1 MSINRLF
8 DINLKDAESWTQGE
22 DWEECNPA
30 QDLNSVYHRIYNDS
44 DNENPNYRIE
54 RGDNF
59 YIGAHPSEIR
69 DWTPRTAPWNFDIDE
84 ATQGAW
90 FSFHFGVQLG
100 TSEIDTS
107 LYTHSPWIIN
117 APAEFI
123 KLSADYHRFY
133 SVKIKDSGNLFTL
146 TKDIRG
152 TEIHGAVISN
162 AGLVDTNGYRL
173 FDWVLR
179 NINIINTPF
188 KVLDIPAGS
197 SNISIHDFDITGSG
211 DIGIAVR
218 SGHHE
223 IELVGGQIVNENNLY
238 AESGTPRQG
247 VYIEQGADA
256 IVRYVETQGFSAE
269 GFRFECPVDVKG
281 LTSTYDCK
289 GIHFSKTSTAR
300 DCMVSWTRRIQGDGF
315 AYEFEEDGE
324 LNNCGCNIDETS
336 GLGVIVGHE
345 GSTIT
350 INGGDYKAHAPL
362 PFVYARGA
370 STFILNNVTVNDVL
384 YNETVTLSEGESWRG
399 VKATV
404 TDDVLPAY
412 ANKTLSLPYMH
423 IPQLDNA
430 VSVQGAENAFS
441 SQIDLPSGARIVP
454 TEDGSLRYM
463 PLDAWLH
470 LDPGE
475 ESIDY
480 FRYSTENFIYMHRFK
495 ILPSPEVGAKVVQ
508 PDAFSGLGWS
518 NNNGRYSSNGTS
530 SPLTASYNFE
540 ANEVYQISVKV
551 SERASGYI
559 KPRLGSTAEGQYAHN
574 LDGTEVWL
582 IRAPANA
589 TQIQILA
596 NGFAGIVECIYVRKL
611 LRTET
616 PAVPELSATVNGND
630 VNLKF
635 NVLPVTRLRDTY
647 TADIAVTNQQLDYN
661 AQSGYYRKDPEK
673 HYLFENVWAT
683 GKRKGISIYGAKSV
697 EVMGAEIIGGYTGQS
712 DTWQVGIQCDLYD
725 DFAEVQQLL
734 FCDIDLLLD
743 SNYGNYE
750 AQFGNSDCV
759 VVNGEYHGEP
769 AFLYSAHIY
778 GCDLRNGSD
787 SVTDLKKRTEIN
799 YSRYEGACKMLR
811 THAKG
816 SATVANTEF
825 VRTSG
830 VREVFSPNHSSPYIE
845 LWNCAVDGI
854 RCVST
859 EQLQNQPKGFGTYS
873 TYSPVRLRPRLIHV
887 LKTYPTLDDLNR
899 AALTDMEFQVSSNA
913 GADWQTLSVP
923 NTGLP
928 GVVGCFKRSLNFS
941 SGTYQIRCRCLNGAL
956 VGAWSNIVSIT
967 V

>member
-1 MSINRLF
+1 VSINRLF
-8 DINLKDAESWTQGE
+8 DVNLKTAEGWTQGE
-22 DWEECNPA
+22 EWDDCNPA
-30 QDLNSVYHRIYNDS
+30 QEINSIYHRIYNDS
-44 DNENPNYRIE
+44 DGENPNYRIE

-59 YIGAHPSEIR
+59 YIGSHPSEVR
-69 DWTPRTAPWNFDIDE
+69 DWVPRTAPWDFDVDE
-84 ATQGAW
+84 ATKGAW
-90 FSFHFGVQLG
+90 FSFYFGLQVG
-100 TSEIDTS
+100 ESDIDTR
-107 LYTHSPWIIN
+107 LDNHSPWIIN
-117 APAEFI
+117 APTNFI
-123 KLSADYHRFY
+123 LLSANYHRFY
-133 SVKIKDSGNLFTL
+133 SVKIKDSQNFLTL
-146 TKDIRG
+146 TKDNRG
-152 TEIHGAVISN
+152 TEIHGAIMSN
-162 AGLVDTNGYRL
+162 AGLINTGGYRM

-179 NINIINTPF
+179 SLTWIKTTLKALIIPS
-188 KVLDIPAGS
+188 AS
-197 SNISIHDFDITGSG
+197 SNISLQGFDITGSG

-218 SGHHE
+218 AGHSE
-223 IELVGGQIVNENNLY
+223 IEIVGGKVINENNLF
-238 AESGTPRQG
+238 AEKSTPFIG
-247 VYIEQGADA
+247 VHLEQGNKA
-256 IVRYVETQGFSAE
+256 IVRYVDTQGFSDE

-289 GIHFSKTSTAR
+289 GFHFSETSKAR

-315 AYEFEEDGE
+315 AYEFEKDGE
-324 LNNCGCNIDETS
+324 LNNCGCNLDETS
-336 GLGVIVGHE
+336 GLGVILGHA

-350 INGGDYKAHAPL
+350 INGGDYKALAPL

-370 STFILNNVTVNDVL
+370 CTFILNNVTVNGEL
-384 YNETVTLSEGESWRG
+384 YNETVVLSEGESWRG

-404 TDDVLPAY
+404 TDDALPVY

-475 ESIDY
+475 EAIDY

-508 PDAFSGLGWS
+508 PDAFSGSGWS
-518 NNNGRYSSNGTS
+518 KNGDRYTASNSSAS
-530 SPLTASYNFE
+530 LTANYAFE
-540 ANEVYQISVKV
+540 EREVYQISVKL
-551 SERASGYI
+551 EGRTSGGVVPSI
-559 KPRLGSTAEGQYAHN
+559 GSAQGQYSHYI
-574 LDGTEVWL
+574 DGTEVWL

-589 TQIQILA
+589 TTITV
-596 NGFAGIVECIYVRKL
+596 AGQSYSGDVLNIYVRKL

-616 PAVPELSATVNGND
+616 PAVPELSATVDGND

-845 LWNCAVDGI
+845 LWNCVVDDI
-854 RCVST
+854 RCIST

-928 GVVGCFKRSLNFS
+928 GVVGCFRRSLNFS

-956 VGAWSNIVSIT
+956 VGAWSNTISIT